1 MSGCRRFLQRFYDLV
16 HSEKVSNEPHEK
28 GLRLC
33 HKVVDV
39 VQKDIELMSFNTAIA
54 KFMEFLNDMTALN
67 TYPIEGIKMVIQ
79 ALYPF
84 APHIAE
90 ELWSFLG
97 CEHSLVHTPFPK
109 VDPKLLIDSKAN
121 IVLQIGGKT
130 RGFLELEK
138 DLSQESILKAMKED
152 AALGKYLTGSIKKV
166 IFVPGKLINV
176 ILDL

>member
-1 MSGCRRFLQRFYDLV
+1 
-16 HSEKVSNEPHEK
+16 
-28 GLRLC
+28 
-33 HKVVDV
+33 
-39 VQKDIELMSFNTAIA
+39 
-54 KFMEFLNDMTALN
+54 
-67 TYPIEGIKMVIQ
+67 MVIQ

-97 CEHSLVHTPFPK
+97 CENSLVHTPFPK